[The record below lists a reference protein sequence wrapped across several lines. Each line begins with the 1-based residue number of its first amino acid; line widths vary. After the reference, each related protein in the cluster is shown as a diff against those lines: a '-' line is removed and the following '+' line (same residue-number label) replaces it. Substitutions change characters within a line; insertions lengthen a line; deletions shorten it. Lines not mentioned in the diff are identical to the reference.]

1 LTQRQFF
8 VIIALLFA
16 LTMAMALYVW
26 QLRRREWIS
35 QRVTVSAKAQHVA
48 PPTSGAKEQVTI
60 YVADD
65 RAGTLRA
72 QSVSVPLA
80 SARQPR
86 AESVL
91 RALINIYTSKNSP
104 HPLAMGADI
113 RNVFLVDPGLA
124 VIDLNSPFVDG
135 QVSGILPEELTVASM
150 VETLA
155 ANIPG
160 LTRVKILVDGKE
172 RSTLAGHIDLSGFFD
187 VSQFAELTKEFSAT

>member
-1 LTQRQFF
+1 
-8 VIIALLFA
+8 
-16 LTMAMALYVW
+16 
-26 QLRRREWIS
+26 
-35 QRVTVSAKAQHVA
+35 
-48 PPTSGAKEQVTI
+48 
-60 YVADD
+60 
-65 RAGTLRA
+65 
-72 QSVSVPLA
+72 
-80 SARQPR
+80 
-86 AESVL
+86 
-91 RALINIYTSKNSP
+91 
-104 HPLAMGADI
+104 MGADI